1 MDTFVAVIFFSLAA
15 AMGLLMV
22 MAPGFVWF
30 HILKMQW
37 PQVYRL
43 SAIRMTLYCVP
54 LTLAVAAALTWQHQQ
69 LAFTE
74 LTQRCLLAGVACCLG
89 QTPLLY
95 WLERRRRQR

>member
-1 MDTFVAVIFFSLAA
+1 MDTFVAGVFFSLAA

-37 PQVYRL
+37 PQVYGL

-54 LTLAVAAALTWQHQQ
+54 VTLAVGASLTLQQ
-69 LAFTE
+69 PLTFTD
-74 LTQRCLLAGVACCLG
+74 LSQRWLLAGVACCLG

-95 WLERRRRQR
+95 WLERRRSQR

>member
-1 MDTFVAVIFFSLAA
+1 MDTFVAGVFFILAA

-30 HILKMQW
+30 HMLKMQW

-43 SAIRMTLYCVP
+43 SAIRMTLSCVP
-54 LTLAVAAALTWQHQQ
+54 ATLVVGAALTMPEQ

-74 LTQRCLLAGVACCLG
+74 LSQRWLLAGVVCCLG

-95 WLERRRRQR
+95 WLERRSLRR

>member
-1 MDTFVAVIFFSLAA
+1 MDTFVAGVFFSLAA

-30 HILKMQW
+30 HMLKMQW

-54 LTLAVAAALTWQHQQ
+54 ATLVVGAALTMPEQ

-74 LTQRCLLAGVACCLG
+74 FSQRWLLAGVVCCLG

-95 WLERRRRQR
+95 WLEQRSLRR